1 MNHDETRPADGSVFG
16 WLDNGTVTALIIY
29 YTGGLVPVPACGRAG
44 GPVAAVHGRRSVRH
58 ARPGTTRNGGCG
70 GPCPPDR
77 RHQGPGL
84 LGAGG
89 AEAGS
94 GIIAVKADL
103 PPGPDG
109 YVLPA
114 GRYVHYK
121 TLRSGAALPSL
132 DYLLADRQRV
142 DLGLRFAVTP
152 AGGGR

>member
-29 YTGGLVPVPACGRAG
+29 YTEGWSLCPHAGVPEDRWPLYTDDGQFGMLVRERLGTEGVVDLAPLIGDTRGLVFWVPA
-44 GPVAAVHGRRSVRH
+44 
-58 ARPGTTRNGGCG
+58 
-70 GPCPPDR
+70 
-77 RHQGPGL
+77 
-84 LGAGG
+84 G

-103 PPGPDG
+103 PPEPDG

-132 DYLLADRQRV
+132 GDLLADRQRV